1 MLLRKRKL
9 KKMASSEFMGL
20 KEVSS
25 FQYLTN
31 IFPSPYLSPPRGEA
45 RVSETFHGLH
55 GKEMLTPT
63 KLNLTTGNC
72 ER

>member
-1 MLLRKRKL
+1 MLLRKQKL

-31 IFPSPYLSPPRGEA
+31 IFASPYLSPPRGEA
-45 RVSETFHGLH
+45 RVNGTFHGLH
-55 GKEMLTPT
+55 GKRDGYANEA
-63 KLNLTTGNC
+63 
-72 ER
+72 